1 MKLYIKQKVFSWKDK
16 FNIYDEY
23 GNEAYWVEGEVFS
36 IGKKLD
42 LYDIGNN
49 HLAHIH
55 QKVLS
60 LLPRFFIE
68 MNGED
73 VSEVVKHFTLFNQKF
88 SVTGYDW
95 QVDGDFLA
103 HEYEIYRDNYT
114 IATISKEWFTFGD
127 AYSINITDGVDPVA
141 VISVVLIIDAILA
154 QSITV
159 IDFVSEIFT

>member
-1 MKLYIKQKVFSWKDK
+1 MKQKVFSWKDK
-16 FNIYDEY
+16 FNIYDEF
-23 GNEAYWVEGEVFS
+23 GNEAYSVEGKVFS

-42 LYDIGNN
+42 IFDMHNT
-49 HLAHIH
+49 HKAHIH

-60 LLPRFFIE
+60 FLPRYFIQ

-73 VSEVVKHFTLFNQKF
+73 VAEVVKHFTLFTQKF

-103 HEYEIYRDNYT
+103 HEYEIYRGDYS

-127 AYSINITDGVDPVA
+127 AYQIQVA
-141 VISVVLIIDAILA
+141 DHLKDVFIVAIVLVIDACIQA
-154 QSITV
+154 QRN
-159 IDFVSEIFT
+159 D

>member
-1 MKLYIKQKVFSWKDK
+1 MKLYVKQKVFSWKDK

-42 LYDIGNN
+42 LFDKDNN
-49 HLAHIH
+49 HKAHIH

-60 LLPRFFIE
+60 FLPRYFIQI
-68 MNGED
+68 NGND

-103 HEYEIYRDNYT
+103 HEYEIHRDNYT
-114 IATISKEWFTFGD
+114 VATISKEWFTLGD

-154 QSITV
+154 QSFTA

>member
-1 MKLYIKQKVFSWKDK
+1 MKFYIKQKVFSLKDK
-16 FNIYDEY
+16 FTIYDES
-23 GNEAYWVEGEVFS
+23 GNKSYWVEGEFFS

-42 LYDIGNN
+42 IFDMHNT
-49 HLAHIH
+49 HKAHIH

-60 LLPRFFIE
+60 FLPRYFIQ

-73 VSEVVKHFTLFNQKF
+73 VAEVVKHFTLFTQKF

-103 HEYEIYRDNYT
+103 HEYEIYRGDYS

-127 AYSINITDGVDPVA
+127 AYSIDITDGVDPVG
-141 VISVVLIIDAILA
+141 VLCVVLIIDAIIA
-154 QSITV
+154 QSNNHGGVHIS
-159 IDFVSEIFT
+159 FGG